1 MQGYTLVLFGVV
13 CGLIG
18 AAICAYVYRL
28 GVRHGRSTV
37 VPFPLYDELLD
48 HRIDCLGQDPGRA
61 RIDVESTLG
70 SAGWEA

>member
-1 MQGYTLVLFGVV
+1 MQWYTLVFFGVV

-28 GVRHGRSTV
+28 GVKHGRSTA

-48 HRIDCLGQDPGRA
+48 HRIDCLGQDPVRA
-61 RIDVESTLG
+61 RVEVENTLG
-70 SAGWEA
+70 EAGWQG

>member
-1 MQGYTLVLFGVV
+1 MHGYRLVFFGLV

-28 GVRHGRSTV
+28 GVKHGRSAV
-37 VPFPLYDELLD
+37 VPFPLYDEVLD
-48 HRIDCLGQDPGRA
+48 HRIDCLGQDPVKA
-61 RIDVESTLG
+61 RVEVESTLS